1 MQLGKTKT
9 RKHNGGVV
17 GYFCNHLNPNLS
29 WWKERSHDFYI
40 WLRVSRGVAPNL
52 FVCVVYVAP
61 VGSKHDSEYL
71 FQNLAVNIDEVQNLG
86 GIILLGRDFNVCIA
100 ALLDTIDTDDLC
112 ELLHT
117 PKLVETKQPNI
128 VVKQ

>member
-1 MQLGKTKT
+1 MGGLLVIFATTLTQTCHGGKKEATIFIY
-9 RKHNGGVV
+9 
-17 GYFCNHLNPNLS
+17 GYGLA
-29 WWKERSHDFYI
+29 
-40 WLRVSRGVAPNL
+40 GVAPNL